1 MNKDFIKLI
10 FKILLYIITALAGFF
25 GVSSL
30 ASCASSASVQICG
43 KTQVVSV
50 DTTII
55 HHDGFIRSK
64 NYKSY

>member
-1 MNKDFIKLI
+1 MNKDLIKLI
-10 FKILLYIITALAGFF
+10 CKILLYIITAVAGFF
-25 GVSSL
+25 GVSSFT
-30 ASCASSASVQICG
+30 SCASSASVQIRG
-43 KTQVVSV
+43 KTQVVSL

>member
-1 MNKDFIKLI
+1 MNKEFIKLI

-30 ASCASSASVQICG
+30 ASCASSASVQVRG
-43 KTQVVSV
+43 KTQVISV
-50 DTTII
+50 DTTFI

>member
-1 MNKDFIKLI
+1 MNKDLIKL
-10 FKILLYIITALAGFF
+10 FCKILLYIITAVAAFF
-25 GVSSL
+25 GVTSFT
-30 ASCASSASVQICG
+30 SCASSASVQIRG
-43 KTQVVSV
+43 KTHVVSV